1 MKYKI
6 YNKLIENE
14 IIIAILLFF
23 LPLFYFL
30 NPINIKQMSQNLFVF
45 LFLFQLILCSVYLF
59 FGFLIKKFF
68 IKKQINNFYII
79 ISLFYFTLFFYNEI
93 KILFDAINSILFNSS
108 RLQKI
113 IALYFREISI
123 FTSFFFMFL
132 LFYLNHKLF
141 FFKNIFKT
149 FIIVFVFTGLL
160 FSFVGYYTLVKSKN
174 QDQFDVNNLNLL
186 KFDNFTNKTI
196 TPKRNI
202 YFILFDGMISLENAY
217 QQNIILD
224 KENILKLKNELKEQ
238 NIKYIPN
245 SVSNYNYTY
254 LSLSSIFYLNPPLS
268 ERSSKYKNNKYLY
281 PLMFE
286 EKNFSKLKK
295 NDLITLPDLLS
306 KNNYNFY
313 YFGNRWH
320 QCKSDKVNNINCF
333 KEFSNNKYTILL
345 EKFYQRTLL
354 VSLTKK
360 ILKYDNIENSSFF
373 FLNNLEYVTDKISKK
388 TNNENNNFVFIHLLS
403 PHDPYLDESCNYNDI
418 AKLTNYTYSYS
429 CAINNISNIAKFFNK
444 KDPDAILVF
453 QGDHG
458 WVVKLNNNK
467 NNAGYL
473 YSENAIL
480 KGKLNKNIQD
490 EFYYRSSIFN
500 SIKAPDNCFIKNKAP
515 KNNSNTIKFI
525 INCVLDYNLSYDDN
539 DHYIGFDPKDQNYGK
554 VFKLQTK

>member
-1 MKYKI
+1 M
-6 YNKLIENE
+6 
-14 IIIAILLFF
+14 
-23 LPLFYFL
+23 PL
-30 NPINIKQMSQNLFVF
+30 K
-45 LFLFQLILCSVYLF
+45 C
-59 FGFLIKKFF
+59 
-68 IKKQINNFYII
+68 
-79 ISLFYFTLFFYNEI
+79 
-93 KILFDAINSILFNSS
+93 
-108 RLQKI
+108 
-113 IALYFREISI
+113 
-123 FTSFFFMFL
+123 
-132 LFYLNHKLF
+132 
-141 FFKNIFKT
+141 
-149 FIIVFVFTGLL
+149 
-160 FSFVGYYTLVKSKN
+160 
-174 QDQFDVNNLNLL
+174 
-186 KFDNFTNKTI
+186 
-196 TPKRNI
+196 
-202 YFILFDGMISLENAY
+202 
-217 QQNIILD
+217 
-224 KENILKLKNELKEQ
+224 ELKEQ

-268 ERSSKYKNNKYLY
+268 ERSSKYINNKYLY

-320 QCKSDKVNNINCF
+320 QCKSDIVNNINCF

-388 TNNENNNFVFIHLLS
+388 TNNKNNNFVFVHLLS

-418 AKLTNYTYSYS
+418 AELTNYTYSYS

-453 QGDHG
+453 QSDHG
-458 WVVKLNNNK
+458 WVVKLNDNK
-467 NNAGYL
+467 NNADYL

-539 DHYIGFDPKDQNYGK
+539 NHYIGFDPKDQNYGK